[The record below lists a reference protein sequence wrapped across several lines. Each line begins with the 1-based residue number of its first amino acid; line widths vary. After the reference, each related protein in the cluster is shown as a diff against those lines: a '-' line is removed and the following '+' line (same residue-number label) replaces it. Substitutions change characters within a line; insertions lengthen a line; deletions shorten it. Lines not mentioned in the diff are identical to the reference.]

1 MSDLAL
7 ASLAPLSFPSLLFA
21 IGKNLGRLLCVR
33 PVAAQCPDTG
43 SPPVFFQ
50 CPVENTQCPAVAAQ
64 CPDPVSGPVGL
75 APARFSRCSHVPR
88 RKILE
93 IFLSFFFLLEMRT
106 SGKHGRG
113 QSNGPG
119 HWVRTLGGHWPD
131 TECFLPDTGNR
142 LAGATATVRALGGH
156 WPDTECF
163 RGSAT
168 LPPRRPRRSGAFP
181 PSFLRMGFISEC
193 LRRDAEAV
201 RKGEWRKSRCPL
213 GSK

>member
-119 HWVRTLGGHWPD
+119 HWVRTLGGHCR
-131 TECFLPDTGNR
+131 TLSVFYRTLPDTGKT
-142 LAGATATVRALGGH
+142 LAGTQCPGTGRPLAGH
-156 WPDTECF
+156 
-163 RGSAT
+163 
-168 LPPRRPRRSGAFP
+168 
-181 PSFLRMGFISEC
+181 
-193 LRRDAEAV
+193 
-201 RKGEWRKSRCPL
+201 
-213 GSK
+213 